1 MKKEHLKY
9 LFYGLLAI
17 AILIFFAS
25 LFSNN
30 TQLKEKIKVFEGKNQ
45 MLEKENGSLKNEN
58 LRLKDSLKISKV
70 SIEQLNEGEK
80 ELLKELQKVENE
92 LQTLKSK
99 YAKNPRSTANFNADS
114 IRLYFSNLK

>member
-9 LFYGLLAI
+9 LFYGLLAF

-45 MLEKENGSLKNEN
+45 MLEKENGSLKIEN

>member
-45 MLEKENGSLKNEN
+45 ILEKENGSLKIEN

-80 ELLKELQKVENE
+80 ELLKELKKVENE